1 MGRAASAA
9 IGAVLAALLLVP
21 GPQPPWLWPALA
33 AFAAIA
39 IVGATS
45 RTPVGSPTS
54 WRSALAACL
63 GALAVAI
70 RLAVGSG
77 APAAVELPDG
87 DGPWQVIV
95 EGVAAPRDGRQP
107 ATLRLEDGSELRLAA
122 TLPRLPEIVPGDRV
136 EVSGRLEA
144 LSDDAYGA
152 YLGRIG
158 VRATIFSRTI
168 RILPRPPA
176 MLDLEAV
183 RREASRALAAT
194 IPEPEAGLAAGIVI
208 GLRDR
213 VDRDLAAAF
222 TTAGA
227 SHVVAISGWNIAIV
241 AASVAALGGRF
252 GRRRRSILTVVAI
265 TAYVVFVGASPSVL
279 RAAAMAGIVLLAR
292 ESGRAGGASAA
303 LGWAAVAILIADPAL
318 VRDAGFQLSTLAT
331 AGLLAWS
338 KPLGD
343 RIERL
348 IGKRL
353 PSWLIENLAVSL
365 AAQAATTPVVLA
377 SFGRLSLV
385 APVVG
390 VVVVPLVAPAMAAAG
405 VALAAG
411 LAASFGPPSALATLA
426 GLPAWVFLSI
436 IVATVRAASALPF
449 ASIELQPPLDVVA
462 AGLSSL
468 LLLALAIRS
477 TRCRMLRAVGAA
489 LGDLRIGSIRG
500 GARRVVTRPPRR
512 ASQQGWR
519 FAALE
524 KLAALALAGAV
535 IGCGAVV
542 LHRADG
548 RTRIVVLDVG
558 QGDAILVEGSRG
570 SRLLVDGGPDPD
582 RLLVAVDERLP
593 PWDRQIDTL
602 ILTHPHEDH
611 VAGLAILLARYR
623 VARVY
628 EPGMHGPGPGYA
640 GWASELAAR
649 EIPAGR
655 LATGDRMTL
664 DDARFTVLWPDPGRV
679 PAEPPD
685 TGTGI
690 NNVSIVLLGDVAG
703 RRFLLA
709 GDIEE
714 EIDPVLIGRGL
725 PGVDVLKVAH
735 HGSRTS
741 STDAFL
747 DAVRPKIAIASA
759 GAGNPY
765 GHPAPGTIARL
776 KAHGARVLRTDE
788 DGTVEVTVEA
798 ARIGVRSSG
807 PRRGASAPSAR
818 AASLDGIAVAA
829 GFACGISRPAPAA
842 SRSGAAALARTSI
855 AAAPATPMGP
865 AGPDPVLLYDPSN
878 VGPRSDGSR
887 RTSPLGRSLA
897 RSRASLER
905 RRRGR
910 RLAGDAHRARQD
922 AGRST
927 PRRGCRAP
935 P

>member
-1 MGRAASAA
+1 VGRAASAA

-292 ESGRAGGASAA
+292 ESGRAGRASAA

-500 GARRVVTRPPRR
+500 GARRVETRPPRR

-842 SRSGAAALARTSI
+842 SRSGAAALPRTSI
-855 AAAPATPMGP
+855 AAAPTTRMGP

-897 RSRASLER
+897 RSRASLAR